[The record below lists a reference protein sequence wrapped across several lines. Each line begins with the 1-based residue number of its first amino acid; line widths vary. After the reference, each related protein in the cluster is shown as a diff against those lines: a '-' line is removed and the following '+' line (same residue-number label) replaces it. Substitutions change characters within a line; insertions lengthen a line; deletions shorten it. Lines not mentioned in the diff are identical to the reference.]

1 MGDGLLASRKVV
13 LIEDPCHQVHELW
26 EQVSRLHSIRD
37 DQKEIGQIFSKTM
50 RLQEPERSA
59 VLKERQAKSAFF
71 RLGNDDKGWKLV
83 TSGTHRRGSV
93 PWSVPW

>member
-37 DQKEIGQIFSKTM
+37 DTKEINYVLSETLQLPKPEPSTAAGGQAESLRI
-50 RLQEPERSA
+50 RLES
-59 VLKERQAKSAFF
+59 
-71 RLGNDDKGWKLV
+71 GNSHDDEGW
-83 TSGTHRRGSV
+83 
-93 PWSVPW
+93 